1 MNIADVVVGQLYRL
15 VAIAKE
21 GGQLGNLRNLTLN
34 NHYEVKRKA
43 AQGTTVLITND
54 AGLEVW
60 IKAKRIEP
68 QLNAP
73 APQVNPFE
81 IRPLPAEWRPAD
93 PIRPGDPIIADHL
106 RAPVP
111 QWPPIDDAAQ
121 AVLEEL
127 LNAPPIMQGELAPK
141 WEPAVGDRVR
151 VRAGL
156 VRGQWNGPGVDWPG
170 VGIHMADMAGQE
182 FEIDE
187 IKPQDWNPR
196 AFRDRVVIK
205 LKDDRNVYR
214 WIKEWLEPLAV
225 APAVEIVAVPGVRVR
240 MREDA
245 ADIQPERNNP
255 GWVKQLMDG
264 MVGKEYTIERILRNG
279 NWQLEDE
286 RFTYHPDWFEIVGNA
301 GVRAAPKKAPP
312 KPKFK
317 VLDVVRIDKKAGEA
331 WIEDMDETIG
341 SVTVVQKIDDSGHHC
356 ENGYTYAI
364 DSLVAATAEEKAL
377 AIEAQVRAAQAA
389 NIEYAKKNAGGV
401 SSFTIFVKGDKGAVK
416 LNHTMA
422 GICHAAMGYGGYGGD
437 IVGMSDY
444 LFAYVTQVPK
454 ALHPA
459 YKNYVDYIINRS
471 PWHVAYKKAS
481 ADRALKEGLNLK
493 VGVNGKILGAACVAL
508 RLGKEFAQTKLPI
521 YDMCVEAGYEEAVAW
536 IAANCFHK
544 TGETIQLVRPT
555 GAHTVIDVDTKVGP
569 LINLMRYGYT
579 DDELKDKPYSKT
591 GSYRGFTAQVSERED
606 FVKEDMT
613 ISYFLEK
620 HAKPEKVGNGFDQKS
635 VYTQATLFAFCDK
648 LASLFHKQ
656 DVME

>member
-15 VAIAKE
+15 VDIAKE
-21 GGQLGNLRNLTLN
+21 GALGNLRNLTLN

-43 AQGTTVLITND
+43 GHGTTVLITND

-68 QLNAP
+68 QLVVP
-73 APQVNPFE
+73 APQINPFA
-81 IRPLPAEWRPAD
+81 INPNFVWRAD
-93 PIRPGDPIIADHL
+93 PIRPGDPMIADHI
-106 RAPVP
+106 RGGVRPGA
-111 QWPPIDDAAQ
+111 
-121 AVLEEL
+121 
-127 LNAPPIMQGELAPK
+127 PIMQGELAPE
-141 WEPAVGDRVR
+141 WEPAVGDIVR
-151 VRAGL
+151 VRAGI
-156 VRGQWNGPGVDWPG
+156 VRGQWNGPGKDWPG
-170 VGIHMADMAGQE
+170 IGLNMKDMAGQE
-182 FEIDE
+182 FVINRIGHGQWAPAEDIGRE
-187 IKPQDWNPR
+187 
-196 AFRDRVVIK
+196 DRKGIY
-205 LKDDRNVYR
+205 LEDDPKKYIWV
-214 WIKEWLEPLAV
+214 KEWLEPVAV
-225 APAVEIVAVPGVRVR
+225 APAVEIVAAPGVRVR

-255 GWVKQLMDG
+255 GWVKGLMDDMLG
-264 MVGKEYTIERILRNG
+264 QEFTIELINKAGCYKLQG
-279 NWQLEDE
+279 LA
-286 RFTYHPDWFEIVGNA
+286 FTYHPDWFEIVGNV

-312 KPKFK
+312 APKFK

-377 AIEAQVRAAQAA
+377 AIEAQVRAAQAG

-401 SSFTIFVKGDKGAVK
+401 SSFTIFTKGDKGAVK

-422 GICHAAMGYGGYGGD
+422 GICHAAMGYGGDGGD

-579 DDELKDKPYSKT
+579 DEELKDKPYSKT
-591 GSYRGFTAQVSERED
+591 GSYRGFTAKVSERED
-606 FVKEDMT
+606 FVKEAMT
-613 ISYFLEK
+613 ISTFLAMY
-620 HAKPEKVGNGFDQKS
+620 AKPEKVGAGFDQKS